1 MSTDIKFAIT
11 GVPTTPSSNGAVPLR
26 RELRDLQ
33 TNYPDQFNL
42 YLLGLRDFQGID
54 ESKLD
59 SYYQVAGIHGMP
71 FKPWGGVP
79 SDTDWSQPGSSGF
92 GGYCTHS
99 SILFITW
106 HRPYLALFE
115 QALYAS
121 VQAAAQKFPIEG
133 GLRAKYVA
141 AAKDF
146 RAPYFDWASQPP
158 KGTLAFPESL
168 SARTIQVVD
177 VDGKTKSINN
187 PLNRFTFHPVNPS
200 PGDFSA
206 AWSRYPSTVRYPNR
220 QTGASR
226 DERIAPILANELA
239 SLRNNVS
246 LLLLSYKDFDA
257 FSYNRWDPSLNPG
270 DFGSLEDVHNEIH
283 DRTGGNGHMSSLEV
297 SAFDPLFWLHH
308 INVDRLWSIWQDLNP
323 DSFMTPRPAP
333 YSTFVAQE
341 GEAQSQDTPLEPFW
355 DRSTASFW
363 TSEQVKDS
371 TTFGYAYPE
380 TQKWKYSSEKEYQ
393 AAIRKAVTALYGSNV
408 FANFVDNVAERTPGL
423 KKPLAAATG
432 DGEEEKS
439 VLSAAAAKAVDLSGA
454 KKVAAK
460 AHDML
465 HHGEERV
472 QKPVVNVED
481 AGAEPSKT
489 EGMLTH
495 SPEKITRFPTNQVTG
510 PIPDNLK
517 YLAPDG
523 KYTDW
528 IVNVRAQKHGLGRSF
543 RVIVFLGEFNPDPET
558 WDEEFNCVGRVS
570 VLGRSAETQCGKCRK
585 DNANGLI
592 VSGTVPLTSALLQD
606 IVGGEL
612 QSLKPED
619 VIPHLRANLRWKVA
633 LFNGDE
639 YNLEE
644 VPDLKVSVASTEVT
658 IDEEGLPHYSRQYTV
673 YPEITEGKPCGH
685 GPEDRI

>member
-26 RELRDLQ
+26 RELRNLQ
-33 TNYPDQFNL
+33 QNYPEQFNL
-42 YLLGLRDFQGID
+42 YLLGLRDFQGLD
-54 ESKLD
+54 EAKLD

-71 FKPWGGVP
+71 FKPWAGVP

-106 HRPYLALFE
+106 HRPYLALYE

-121 VQAAAQKFPIEG
+121 MQAVAQKFPVEG

-168 SARTIQVVD
+168 SSRNIQVVD

-187 PLNRFTFHPVNPS
+187 PLHRYTFHPVNPS

-220 QTGASR
+220 LTGASR

-257 FSYNRWDPSLNPG
+257 FSYNRWDPNTNPG

-323 DSFMTPRPAP
+323 NSFMTPRPAP

-341 GEAQSQDTPLEPFW
+341 GESQSKNTPLEPFW
-355 DRSTASFW
+355 DKSAANFW

-380 TQKWKYSSEKEYQ
+380 TQKWKYSSVKEYQ
-393 AAIRKAVTALYGSNV
+393 AAIRKSVTALYGSNV
-408 FANFVDNVAERTPGL
+408 FSNFVENVADRTPAL
-423 KKPLAAATG
+423 KKPQATG
-432 DGEEEKS
+432 EESKS
-439 VLSAAAAKAVDLSGA
+439 TFSAAAAHAVELSGA
-454 KKVAAK
+454 KKVAEK
-460 AHDML
+460 AHNVFQ
-465 HHGEERV
+465 HAEEKA
-472 QKPVVNVED
+472 QKPVVPVKDTKAESSTA
-481 AGAEPSKT
+481 AGMMIGLSIKRPSK
-489 EGMLTH
+489 LTA
-495 SPEKITRFPTNQVTG
+495 SPG
-510 PIPDNLK
+510 PIPESLK

-528 IVNVRAQKHGLGRSF
+528 IVNVRAQKHGLGQSF

-558 WDEEFNCVGRVS
+558 WDDEFNCVGRVS

-619 VIPHLRANLRWKVA
+619 VIPHLRANLKWKVA

-685 GPEDRI
+685 GPEDHI